1 MQFFNIVVHS
11 TDDIML
17 RVYLQEEFKHLGLVN
32 YLSVCVSFL
41 WVFHTVL

>member
-32 YLSVCVSFL
+32 YLSVCVYFCGY
-41 WVFHTVL
+41 FNKVL